1 MQIFRIVLNR
11 SPVNFELIPVYDIHF
26 GTVFHD
32 RHLFNRLVKYIQDN
46 ENAYWFCGGD
56 ICYDEET
63 EILTPEGWKKFTE
76 IKERDT
82 VICYW
87 EDSHCLRPSYIIKKF
102 VFDYEGIA
110 IKLESRYIDLLVT
123 PEHRVLIKDAS
134 KSRIVKRAF
143 ELLGR
148 KKPFW
153 IPVAAPF
160 YKRHTANGMQI
171 THHVSEHT
179 IKLLA
184 WIITEG
190 WLEYH
195 HRNGKPFRIGI
206 GQSIKHK
213 EYVKEIEECI
223 TKLGLS
229 ARKYQ
234 RKDGVILWK
243 FNTRS
248 TEKLLSYFDSL
259 DIHRIPRRLLNQDYP
274 NLKILFDTLMKGD
287 GIISK
292 NTYCT
297 TSEKLK
303 DDFLELCCKLGYSC
317 TVTKTS
323 SNDIVINRKCKVK
336 DIYRIYVR
344 KRNGEGWAK
353 VDNVSTQYYKGK
365 VWCVTV
371 PSGFI
376 VVRRNGKIAICGNCD
391 FINLQDKRFEY
402 DTLEKS
408 FQKNVERILTYSVEY
423 ATEKLKPIANKC
435 LFMISGNHDCVVWNT
450 EVLTSNGWKKA
461 IEIDYNDKVA
471 QFDIKTKTISF
482 CKPIKITKFFVDKW
496 AEIITNL
503 SEEAVTLNHSLV
515 IDGRLVKVEKI
526 INKGFKQ
533 NQQYHAG
540 YLDDKYRQKINLS
553 EDWIKLLTWV
563 IMDGTWVIYSERKMR
578 IQFKL
583 SKERKIR
590 KLTSLLKKL
599 KIPYTIKP
607 ATKCETN
614 KMRPYL
620 IRIYGENACKIVNLL
635 ERKKKIPKS
644 WAYGLSRSQV
654 EAMLEAIADTD
665 GYKRNNRIQWTSTDI
680 ENLETV
686 QLACIFNGI
695 PCRIVKVKYSKNGFS
710 RNRQFIYMAYIYLGP
725 IKGYKAK
732 FTVHNEKV
740 MVVAIE
746 TSKGTLITRRNG
758 KISFT
763 GNSTYR
769 IRFGFDPI
777 SSICKNLGIKNYT
790 DSYETLVKILFK
802 HNRTSS
808 LTLYVH
814 HGHGYSKVR
823 SGTLLNPL
831 EDAMTNFDADI
842 FIMGHCLS
850 EDTEILTK
858 EGWKGIDEIKEGD
871 EVLTLNLEKDILE
884 YNKVFAK
891 WVYSKED
898 YPELIHIKR
907 KGLDILVT
915 KDHRI
920 IYKRETGYF
929 ETTADNL
936 KAVMKIPQSGTFPTE
951 GLNMSDEEIK
961 LYAWIISEGN
971 LYNIKNGK
979 ESVGLNIYQN
989 KGSKYSQ
996 EIKAIL
1002 DKLKIKYTI
1011 EERKFKGRKFTIRGK
1026 TYKTKDNCLRFYIW
1040 AKDAKK
1046 IRKILKDKTIPQ
1058 IFKDKMNDRQWLIFL
1073 KELVKGDGYFSKNAK
1088 FSWLYYT
1095 KNKKLADDIQEM
1107 CIKHNLR
1114 CSIRQRRNQYELYI
1128 SKHNTYTIYRYY
1140 NVSKT
1145 VKNTGR
1151 VWCVSVANGTIVTR
1165 RNGKVAILGNSHYLV
1180 FTYKNF
1186 LTLNNS
1192 GTRLKVKQK
1201 LLLRVGGFRFSRK
1214 VGNCSYEEKRGMR
1227 PNATGTY
1234 IIKVIANP
1242 YPVGSLK
1249 FSVIPFI

>member
-1 MQIFRIVLNR
+1 MQIFRTVLNR
-11 SPVNFELIPVYDIHF
+11 NPVNFELIPVYDIHF

-32 RHLFNRLVKYIQDN
+32 KHLFNRLVRYIQDN

-56 ICYDEET
+56 I
-63 EILTPEGWKKFTE
+63 
-76 IKERDT
+76 
-82 VICYW
+82 
-87 EDSHCLRPSYIIKKF
+87 
-102 VFDYEGIA
+102 A
-110 IKLESRYIDLLVT
+110 
-123 PEHRVLIKDAS
+123 
-134 KSRIVKRAF
+134 
-143 ELLGR
+143 
-148 KKPFW
+148 
-153 IPVAAPF
+153 
-160 YKRHTANGMQI
+160 
-171 THHVSEHT
+171 
-179 IKLLA
+179 
-184 WIITEG
+184 
-190 WLEYH
+190 
-195 HRNGKPFRIGI
+195 
-206 GQSIKHK
+206 
-213 EYVKEIEECI
+213 
-223 TKLGLS
+223 
-229 ARKYQ
+229 
-234 RKDGVILWK
+234 
-243 FNTRS
+243 
-248 TEKLLSYFDSL
+248 
-259 DIHRIPRRLLNQDYP
+259 
-274 NLKILFDTLMKGD
+274 
-287 GIISK
+287 
-292 NTYCT
+292 
-297 TSEKLK
+297 
-303 DDFLELCCKLGYSC
+303 DFL
-317 TVTKTS
+317 
-323 SNDIVINRKCKVK
+323 
-336 DIYRIYVR
+336 
-344 KRNGEGWAK
+344 
-353 VDNVSTQYYKGK
+353 
-365 VWCVTV
+365 
-371 PSGFI
+371 P
-376 VVRRNGKIAICGNCD
+376 
-391 FINLQDKRFEY
+391 LQDKRFEY
-402 DTLEKS
+402 DILEKS
-408 FQKNVERILTYSVEY
+408 FKKNLERILTYTVEY

-471 QFDIKTKTISF
+471 QFDIKTKTITFSN
-482 CKPIKITKFFVDKW
+482 PIKISKFFTDEWV
-496 AEIITNL
+496 EVITNL

-563 IMDGTWVIYSERKMR
+563 VMDGTWVIYSERKMR

-583 SKERKIR
+583 SKERKIK

-607 ATKCETN
+607 ATKCKTN
-614 KMRPYL
+614 KMQPYL

-644 WAYGLSRSQV
+644 WAYGLSPSQV
-654 EAMLEAIADTD
+654 KAMLETIADTD
-665 GYKRNNRIQWTSTDI
+665 GYKRNNRIQWASIDI

-732 FTVHNEKV
+732 FTVYNEKA
-740 MVVAIE
+740 MAVAIE

-790 DSYETLVKILFK
+790 NSYEALVKILFK

-808 LTLYVH
+808 LTLYAH

-842 FIMGHCLS
+842 FIMGH
-850 EDTEILTK
+850 
-858 EGWKGIDEIKEGD
+858 
-871 EVLTLNLEKDILE
+871 
-884 YNKVFAK
+884 
-891 WVYSKED
+891 
-898 YPELIHIKR
+898 
-907 KGLDILVT
+907 
-915 KDHRI
+915 
-920 IYKRETGYF
+920 
-929 ETTADNL
+929 
-936 KAVMKIPQSGTFPTE
+936 
-951 GLNMSDEEIK
+951 
-961 LYAWIISEGN
+961 
-971 LYNIKNGK
+971 
-979 ESVGLNIYQN
+979 
-989 KGSKYSQ
+989 
-996 EIKAIL
+996 
-1002 DKLKIKYTI
+1002 
-1011 EERKFKGRKFTIRGK
+1011 
-1026 TYKTKDNCLRFYIW
+1026 
-1040 AKDAKK
+1040 
-1046 IRKILKDKTIPQ
+1046 
-1058 IFKDKMNDRQWLIFL
+1058 
-1073 KELVKGDGYFSKNAK
+1073 
-1088 FSWLYYT
+1088 
-1095 KNKKLADDIQEM
+1095 
-1107 CIKHNLR
+1107 
-1114 CSIRQRRNQYELYI
+1114 
-1128 SKHNTYTIYRYY
+1128 
-1140 NVSKT
+1140 
-1145 VKNTGR
+1145 
-1151 VWCVSVANGTIVTR
+1151 
-1165 RNGKVAILGNSHYLV
+1165 SHYLV

>member
-32 RHLFNRLVKYIQDN
+32 KHLFNRLVRYIQDN

-87 EDSHCLRPSYIIKKF
+87 ENSHCLKPSYIIKKF

-376 VVRRNGKIAICGNCD
+376 VVRRNGKIAICGNCE

-402 DTLEKS
+402 ETLEKS
-408 FQKNVERILTYSVEY
+408 FQKNIERILTYSVEY

-435 LFMISGNHDCVVWNT
+435 LFMISGNHD
-450 EVLTSNGWKKA
+450 EM
-461 IEIDYNDKVA
+461 
-471 QFDIKTKTISF
+471 
-482 CKPIKITKFFVDKW
+482 
-496 AEIITNL
+496 
-503 SEEAVTLNHSLV
+503 H
-515 IDGRLVKVEKI
+515 
-526 INKGFKQ
+526 
-533 NQQYHAG
+533 
-540 YLDDKYRQKINLS
+540 
-553 EDWIKLLTWV
+553 
-563 IMDGTWVIYSERKMR
+563 
-578 IQFKL
+578 
-583 SKERKIR
+583 
-590 KLTSLLKKL
+590 
-599 KIPYTIKP
+599 
-607 ATKCETN
+607 
-614 KMRPYL
+614 
-620 IRIYGENACKIVNLL
+620 
-635 ERKKKIPKS
+635 
-644 WAYGLSRSQV
+644 
-654 EAMLEAIADTD
+654 
-665 GYKRNNRIQWTSTDI
+665 
-680 ENLETV
+680 
-686 QLACIFNGI
+686 
-695 PCRIVKVKYSKNGFS
+695 
-710 RNRQFIYMAYIYLGP
+710 
-725 IKGYKAK
+725 
-732 FTVHNEKV
+732 
-740 MVVAIE
+740 
-746 TSKGTLITRRNG
+746 
-758 KISFT
+758 
-763 GNSTYR
+763 R

-790 DSYETLVKILFK
+790 NSYEALVKILFK

-808 LTLYVH
+808 LTLYTH

-842 FIMGHCLS
+842 FIFGH
-850 EDTEILTK
+850 
-858 EGWKGIDEIKEGD
+858 
-871 EVLTLNLEKDILE
+871 
-884 YNKVFAK
+884 
-891 WVYSKED
+891 
-898 YPELIHIKR
+898 
-907 KGLDILVT
+907 
-915 KDHRI
+915 
-920 IYKRETGYF
+920 
-929 ETTADNL
+929 
-936 KAVMKIPQSGTFPTE
+936 
-951 GLNMSDEEIK
+951 
-961 LYAWIISEGN
+961 
-971 LYNIKNGK
+971 
-979 ESVGLNIYQN
+979 
-989 KGSKYSQ
+989 
-996 EIKAIL
+996 
-1002 DKLKIKYTI
+1002 
-1011 EERKFKGRKFTIRGK
+1011 
-1026 TYKTKDNCLRFYIW
+1026 
-1040 AKDAKK
+1040 
-1046 IRKILKDKTIPQ
+1046 
-1058 IFKDKMNDRQWLIFL
+1058 
-1073 KELVKGDGYFSKNAK
+1073 
-1088 FSWLYYT
+1088 
-1095 KNKKLADDIQEM
+1095 
-1107 CIKHNLR
+1107 
-1114 CSIRQRRNQYELYI
+1114 
-1128 SKHNTYTIYRYY
+1128 
-1140 NVSKT
+1140 
-1145 VKNTGR
+1145 
-1151 VWCVSVANGTIVTR
+1151 
-1165 RNGKVAILGNSHYLV
+1165 SHYLV

-1214 VGNCSYEEKRGMR
+1214 VGSCSYEEKRGMR

>member
-11 SPVNFELIPVYDIHF
+11 NPVNFELIPVYDIHF

-32 RHLFNRLVKYIQDN
+32 KHLFNRLVRYIQDN

-56 ICYDEET
+56 I
-63 EILTPEGWKKFTE
+63 
-76 IKERDT
+76 
-82 VICYW
+82 
-87 EDSHCLRPSYIIKKF
+87 
-102 VFDYEGIA
+102 A
-110 IKLESRYIDLLVT
+110 
-123 PEHRVLIKDAS
+123 
-134 KSRIVKRAF
+134 
-143 ELLGR
+143 
-148 KKPFW
+148 
-153 IPVAAPF
+153 
-160 YKRHTANGMQI
+160 
-171 THHVSEHT
+171 
-179 IKLLA
+179 
-184 WIITEG
+184 
-190 WLEYH
+190 
-195 HRNGKPFRIGI
+195 
-206 GQSIKHK
+206 
-213 EYVKEIEECI
+213 
-223 TKLGLS
+223 
-229 ARKYQ
+229 
-234 RKDGVILWK
+234 
-243 FNTRS
+243 
-248 TEKLLSYFDSL
+248 
-259 DIHRIPRRLLNQDYP
+259 
-274 NLKILFDTLMKGD
+274 
-287 GIISK
+287 
-292 NTYCT
+292 
-297 TSEKLK
+297 
-303 DDFLELCCKLGYSC
+303 DFL
-317 TVTKTS
+317 
-323 SNDIVINRKCKVK
+323 
-336 DIYRIYVR
+336 
-344 KRNGEGWAK
+344 
-353 VDNVSTQYYKGK
+353 
-365 VWCVTV
+365 
-371 PSGFI
+371 P
-376 VVRRNGKIAICGNCD
+376 
-391 FINLQDKRFEY
+391 LQDKRFEY
-402 DTLEKS
+402 DILEKS
-408 FQKNVERILTYSVEY
+408 FKKNLERILTYTVEY

-435 LFMISGNHDCVVWNT
+435 LFMISRNHDC
-450 EVLTSNGWKKA
+450 
-461 IEIDYNDKVA
+461 Y
-471 QFDIKTKTISF
+471 
-482 CKPIKITKFFVDKW
+482 
-496 AEIITNL
+496 
-503 SEEAVTLNHSLV
+503 
-515 IDGRLVKVEKI
+515 
-526 INKGFKQ
+526 
-533 NQQYHAG
+533 
-540 YLDDKYRQKINLS
+540 
-553 EDWIKLLTWV
+553 
-563 IMDGTWVIYSERKMR
+563 
-578 IQFKL
+578 
-583 SKERKIR
+583 
-590 KLTSLLKKL
+590 
-599 KIPYTIKP
+599 
-607 ATKCETN
+607 
-614 KMRPYL
+614 
-620 IRIYGENACKIVNLL
+620 
-635 ERKKKIPKS
+635 
-644 WAYGLSRSQV
+644 
-654 EAMLEAIADTD
+654 
-665 GYKRNNRIQWTSTDI
+665 
-680 ENLETV
+680 
-686 QLACIFNGI
+686 
-695 PCRIVKVKYSKNGFS
+695 
-710 RNRQFIYMAYIYLGP
+710 
-725 IKGYKAK
+725 
-732 FTVHNEKV
+732 
-740 MVVAIE
+740 
-746 TSKGTLITRRNG
+746 
-758 KISFT
+758 
-763 GNSTYR
+763 YR

-777 SSICKNLGIKNYT
+777 SSICKNLRIKNYT
-790 DSYETLVKILFK
+790 DSYEALVKILFK

-808 LTLYVH
+808 LTLYAH